1 MNYVEIFSDD
11 KGISHLINPESKI
24 PLWSNRWPDT
34 TRTKRI
40 IGLSNSPVVI
50 SNMYG
55 TIRHGRTGH
64 GWWQKKDESRSWGLK
79 WPVRSMTQAHRLM
92 NKINPRK
99 LLNSK
104 WTAVTPVRK
113 EKHFMVTEVEFDEE
127 GIVTLCSIESLI
139 SKRSIPI
146 NWHDLTNENNWV
158 QGWK

>member
-1 MNYVEIFSDD
+1 
-11 KGISHLINPESKI
+11 
-24 PLWSNRWPDT
+24 
-34 TRTKRI
+34 
-40 IGLSNSPVVI
+40 
-50 SNMYG
+50 
-55 TIRHGRTGH
+55 
-64 GWWQKKDESRSWGLK
+64 
-79 WPVRSMTQAHRLM
+79 M
-92 NKINPRK
+92 NKTNPRK